1 MSHHVPYLSQED
13 TPHMSQGVPHLSQDV
28 TLKSHDVPYL
38 SHDIRVWMAEKLV
51 YDPGVVQESAQAHQH
66 CLV

>member
-1 MSHHVPYLSQED
+1 MSQEVPYLSQD
-13 TPHMSQGVPHLSQDV
+13 LPHMSQE
-28 TLKSHDVPYL
+28 VPYL
-38 SHDIRVWMAEKLV
+38 SHNIRVWMAEKLM